1 MHRCLLKTSIIC
13 LPSFQNQHFPAV
25 LSLLHHRTK
34 GDLKYIPHW
43 VLFLI
48 RPMLIWTAH
57 FLQFKPDGPMAQIPL
72 ALSSSKSWSQVRRA
86 PLTFWE
92 LLTRS
97 TLDSTFLTDTSQC
110 WRIST
115 YVTSS
120 KLGESFNRLTFRRE
134 VGTITLFLFVCLFRF
149 IYSNSNIHLRE
160 QYFVTRK
167 PIYIFFNPIHIFAS
181 ARILCSPTSLMPFLF
196 PCKEQCHRFHHRH
209 RQGSLCRRYSPT
221 DSLSQTR

>member
-1 MHRCLLKTSIIC
+1 MHQQQCLSMHRCLLKTSIIC

-34 GDLKYIPHW
+34 VALKYIPHW
-43 VLFLI
+43 ALFLI

-97 TLDSTFLTDTSQC
+97 DLDSTFLTDTSQC

-134 VGTITLFLFVCLFRF
+134 VGTITLFLFVCLFV
-149 IYSNSNIHLRE
+149 
-160 QYFVTRK
+160 Q
-167 PIYIFFNPIHIFAS
+167 IYIF
-181 ARILCSPTSLMPFLF
+181 
-196 PCKEQCHRFHHRH
+196 KQ
-209 RQGSLCRRYSPT
+209 
-221 DSLSQTR
+221 

>member
-13 LPSFQNQHFPAV
+13 LPSFQKKQHFPAV

-34 GDLKYIPHW
+34 VALKYIPHW
-43 VLFLI
+43 ALFLI
-48 RPMLIWTAH
+48 RPMLISTSH

-72 ALSSSKSWSQVRRA
+72 ALSSSKSWSQVKRA
-86 PLTFWE
+86 PHTFWE

-97 TLDSTFLTDTSQC
+97 ALDSTFLTDTSQC

-134 VGTITLFLFVCLFRF
+134 VGTITFKVFVFVCLFRF
-149 IYSNSNIHLRE
+149 IYSNSNIHL
-160 QYFVTRK
+160 Q
-167 PIYIFFNPIHIFAS
+167 NS
-181 ARILCSPTSLMPFLF
+181 IL
-196 PCKEQCHRFHHRH
+196 
-209 RQGSLCRRYSPT
+209 
-221 DSLSQTR
+221 